1 MHDSTHNSIHER
13 GDAAADIVS
22 AGVIAQVKVGGA
34 DAERE

>member
-1 MHDSTHNSIHER
+1 MHDSTHNNIHER
-13 GDAAADIVS
+13 GNAATDIVS